1 MSEIILV
8 QTNLKV
14 LLVDQIALNFGEF
27 PGMFQEL
34 FFKRVRIRI
43 HPKNF
48 GDFPDII
55 IYMWRI
61 RNCVHEKTPVYVAST
76 YLRIAKIL
84 EFSLKYFHIF
94 GSPSVHRIPRFNM
107 LSLIYHMCCLYK
119 LYIGVSR
126 RLVINHAKLILQNET
141 GYCPKDNPSLIY
153 LLVLTLRWYI
163 LKRNPRYL

>member
-1 MSEIILV
+1 
-8 QTNLKV
+8 
-14 LLVDQIALNFGEF
+14 
-27 PGMFQEL
+27 MFQEL

-55 IYMWRI
+55 CDVYT
-61 RNCVHEKTPVYVAST
+61 RNCIHEKTLVRFSLLVAST
-76 YLRIAKIL
+76 YLRIAKIS
-84 EFSLKYFHIF
+84 EFSPKYFHIF

-153 LLVLTLRWYI
+153 LLVFTLR
-163 LKRNPRYL
+163 